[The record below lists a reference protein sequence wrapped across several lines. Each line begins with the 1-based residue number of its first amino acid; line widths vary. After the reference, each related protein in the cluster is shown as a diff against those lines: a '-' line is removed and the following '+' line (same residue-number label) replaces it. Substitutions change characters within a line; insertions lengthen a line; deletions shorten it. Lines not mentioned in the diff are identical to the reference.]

1 MQLRMIYGMK
11 DMRWNSARRNW
22 RMTQDSFL
30 KLSNMLC
37 FAIYSTANAL
47 TRAYQP
53 ILSKL
58 DLTYPQFLVMLV
70 LWEKDDQTVSEIG
83 AKLHLDSGTLTPL
96 LKRLETAGRIT
107 RRRDP
112 QDERQVRITL
122 TDEGLMLRE
131 AAESVPDQI
140 LCALGQPVDE
150 LKDLRSRLLDIRG
163 NLADSVER

>member
-1 MQLRMIYGMK
+1 
-11 DMRWNSARRNW
+11 
-22 RMTQDSFL
+22 MTQDSFL
-30 KLSNMLC
+30 KLSNMVC

-83 AKLHLDSGTLTPL
+83 AKLNLDSGTLTPL
-96 LKRLETAGRIT
+96 RKRLETAGRIT

-112 QDERQVRITL
+112 WDERQVRITL
-122 TDEGLMLRE
+122 TEEGLALHK
-131 AAESVPDQI
+131 AAETVPDQI
-140 LCALGQPVDE
+140 FCALGQPVDD
-150 LKDLRSRLLDIRG
+150 LKELRSRLLDIRS
-163 NLADSVER
+163 NLADRVER

>member
-1 MQLRMIYGMK
+1 MNSDHK
-11 DMRWNSARRNW
+11 DSH
-22 RMTQDSFL
+22 L
-30 KLSNMLC
+30 HLSDMVC

-83 AKLHLDSGTLTPL
+83 GKLNLDSGTLTPL
-96 LKRLETAGRIT
+96 LKRLETAGRIR

-122 TDEGLMLRE
+122 TDEGQALRE
-131 AAESVPDQI
+131 AAESIPEQI
-140 LCALGQPVDE
+140 FCALGQPLDN
-150 LKDLRSRLLDIRG
+150 LKDLRARLLDIRS
-163 NLADSVER
+163 NLTDSAPR